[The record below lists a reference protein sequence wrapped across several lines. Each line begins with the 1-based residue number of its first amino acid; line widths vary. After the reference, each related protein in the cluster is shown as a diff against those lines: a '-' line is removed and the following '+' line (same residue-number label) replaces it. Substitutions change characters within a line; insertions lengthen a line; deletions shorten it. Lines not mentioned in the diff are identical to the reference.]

1 LPHLVGIE
9 KAGIPSVFIIYGD
22 QAEAFRQA
30 ATLNGIP
37 GLRTVFVSRTIDG
50 PTDAERMMPELMDAL
65 TRPLTDFE
73 KSGGTWSEPDQRILF
88 EGTLEEA
95 EEFYSQV
102 EIIPQLGNAPFAKYT
117 DGLPIVIPTEERVAK
132 MLTGTSHK
140 PDEVLRFQ
148 DDYDLDSRQLQM
160 GRSGKKGDVCR
171 FLPMARTATVEKIAT
186 IGVMAGC
193 KPEHMPILLAM
204 AEAGGGCG
212 DGRGVGAQAI
222 SGPITKEVGMNF
234 DVNVLGPGNP
244 SNVALGRAAHLMFR
258 NLGGNIPGVTN
269 VGVHGLGGVQGGALY
284 NLIPENADALPEGW
298 AGLNEEC
305 GFQKNESCIMQLS
318 AGWSGSQFS
327 PGGYRAFQKSGHGG
341 IARRLDVKGKPG
353 PHNWLEYLVPS
364 FWRGSEGGISFI
376 MMPEMAQHL
385 RDYGFKTKEE
395 VYEWLYKKSFM
406 TVAEYRTHSWPDV
419 WTNAWRGI
427 EPTSG
432 KRWLELDE
440 DYMVPAMSDP
450 FQCCIIVT
458 GGGEESSMWAG
469 GRAGNGFGY
478 GIDYWR

>member
-1 LPHLVGIE
+1 LVNVE
-9 KAGIPSVFIIYGD
+9 KAGIPSVFILYEN
-22 QAEAFRQA
+22 QVECFRQA
-30 ATLNGIP
+30 AKLNGMP
-37 GLRTVFVSRTIDG
+37 ELRYVAASRTLPG
-50 PTDAERMMPELMDAL
+50 PEDVVRMMPELMEAL
-65 TRPLTDFE
+65 TRPLTAQE
-73 KSGGTWSEPDQRILF
+73 QAGGTWSEPDQRILF

-102 EIIPQLGNAPFAKYT
+102 EIIPALGNAPFAKYT

-132 MLTGTSHK
+132 MLKGTSHK
-140 PDEVLRFQ
+140 PDEILRFQ
-148 DDYDLDSRQLQM
+148 DDYDLVDRQLQM
-160 GRSGKKGDVCR
+160 GRTGMKGDICR
-171 FLPMARTATVEKIAT
+171 FLPMARYATVEKIAT

-212 DGRGVGAQAI
+212 DGRGTAGYAI

-244 SNVALGRAAHLMFR
+244 SNTALGRAAHLMHR
-258 NLGGNIPGVTN
+258 NLGGNIPAVTN
-269 VGVHGLGGVQGGALY
+269 CGVLSMGGNQGAPIY
-284 NLIPENADALPEGW
+284 NLLPENADALPEGW

-305 GFQKNESCIMQLS
+305 GFQKDQSCIVQLS
-318 AGWSGSQFS
+318 AGWQGSQFS

-364 FWRGSEGGISFI
+364 FWKGSEGGMTFI

-395 VYEWLYKKSFM
+395 VYEWLYQKSFM
-406 TVAEYRTHSWPDV
+406 TVAEYRTHSWPDMR
-419 WTNAWRGI
+419 TNAWRGI
-427 EPTSG
+427 EKTSG
-432 KRWLELDE
+432 KRWLELPE

-458 GGGEESSMWAG
+458 GGGEESSTWG
-469 GRAGNGFGY
+469 QGRHSGDGY
-478 GIDYWR
+478 LIDYWR